1 MRDKRSPHHSLAAA
15 LIEKLPDLNDPAYP
29 ELKGIAMNVC
39 ANVYVGQCMAFKFR
53 LTAGFGKL
61 TLTSTS

>member
-1 MRDKRSPHHSLAAA
+1 VRDKRSPHHSLAAA

-39 ANVYVGQCMAFKFR
+39 ANVYVGQSMVLR
-53 LTAGFGKL
+53 LTVFAEPNL
-61 TLTSTS
+61 TPAP